1 VTRTLRDL
9 PAGLAGKRGLVRV
22 DYNVPL
28 DAGQVADATR
38 IEASLP
44 TLRWLLRR
52 DVRPVL
58 LSHLG
63 RPGGRP
69 DPALS
74 LAPVAGALAGLL
86 DAEVLFSAPCDG
98 EAALRASC
106 ELTTGQLLL
115 TENTRFLPG
124 ETAND
129 DALAGR
135 LARLGD
141 FFVNDAFGTLHR
153 AHASTTGVPALLSP
167 AAAGLL
173 VERELE
179 ALGAL
184 DRPRRPFVVAF
195 GGAKI
200 GDKIELMRRFVERAD
215 RILVGGAMANTFLR
229 AQGFET
235 GTSLVEEEA
244 LDLARS
250 ILAAGEE
257 RIRLPTDVIV
267 LDRPGGEG
275 ERVEAVGV
283 GEIEPGTAALD
294 IGPESRARYA
304 EALRGCAAFF
314 WNGQAEYRAVVN
326 LGWERGNHSMLIAG
340 RHISPINS
348 LSIRPV
354 ANGPDVVTLGDDFGS
369 TTTWDAIYNYRFG
382 AQQQGRVS
390 LNVQNLTRYLPS
402 GQIRGPAQGR
412 RYGLQFS
419 YSFED
424 I

>member
-1 VTRTLRDL
+1 MRDL

-63 RPGGRP
+63 RPGGQP
-69 DPALS
+69 NPALS
-74 LAPVAGALAGLL
+74 LAPVATALAGHL

-98 EAALRASC
+98 EDALRASR
-106 ELTTGQLLL
+106 ELRAGQVLLA
-115 TENTRFLPG
+115 ENTRFLPG

-129 DALAGR
+129 GALAGR

-167 AAAGLL
+167 SAAGLL

-184 DRPRRPFVVAF
+184 DRPRPPFIVAF

-215 RILVGGAMANTFLR
+215 LILVGGAMANTFLR
-229 AQGFET
+229 AQGIET
-235 GTSLVEEEA
+235 GSSLVEETA

-250 ILAAGEE
+250 ILAAGGA
-257 RIRLPTDVIV
+257 RIRLPTDVTV
-267 LDRPGGEG
+267 LDRSSGQG
-275 ERVEAVGV
+275 ERAESVESVAVGA
-283 GEIEPGTAALD
+283 IEPGMAALD
-294 IGPESRARYA
+294 IGPETRARYA
-304 EALRGCAAFF
+304 EALDGCAAFF
-314 WNGQAEYRAVVN
+314 WNGPMGLFEDPRFAAGTFAIAEAAAEATAAGGFTVIGGGDSAAAVRRAG
-326 LGWERGNHSMLIAG
+326 LR
-340 RHISPINS
+340 
-348 LSIRPV
+348 
-354 ANGPDVVTLGDDFGS
+354 D
-369 TTTWDAIYNYRFG
+369 
-382 AQQQGRVS
+382 RVS
-390 LNVQNLTRYLPS
+390 HVCTGGGAALEYLSS
-402 GQIRGPAQGR
+402 GRLPGLDVLAER
-412 RYGLQFS
+412 RCP
-419 YSFED
+419 
-424 I
+424 

>member
-1 VTRTLRDL
+1 MTRTLRDL
-9 PAGLAGKRGLVRV
+9 PADLAGKRGLVRV

-52 DVRPVL
+52 DARPVL

-69 DPALS
+69 NPALS
-74 LAPVAGALAGLL
+74 LKPVASALADLL
-86 DAEVLFSAPCDG
+86 GTEVLFSAPCDG
-98 EAALRASC
+98 EDALRASR
-106 ELTTGQLLL
+106 ELRSGQVLLL
-115 TENTRFLPG
+115 ENTRFLPG

-129 DALAGR
+129 EALAGR

-153 AHASTTGVPALLSP
+153 AHASTTGVPARLNP

-173 VERELE
+173 VEREVE

-215 RILVGGAMANTFLR
+215 LILVGGAMANTFLR
-229 AQGFET
+229 AKGIET
-235 GTSLVEEEA
+235 GASLVEEAA

-250 ILAAGEE
+250 ILSAGEE

-267 LDRPGGEG
+267 VDRSSGAGESVADV
-275 ERVEAVGV
+275 RVDA
-283 GEIEPGTAALD
+283 IEPKMAALD

-314 WNGQAEYRAVVN
+314 WNGP
-326 LGWERGNHSMLIAG
+326 M
-340 RHISPINS
+340 
-348 LSIRPV
+348 
-354 ANGPDVVTLGDDFGS
+354 
-369 TTTWDAIYNYRFG
+369 
-382 AQQQGRVS
+382 
-390 LNVQNLTRYLPS
+390 
-402 GQIRGPAQGR
+402 
-412 RYGLQFS
+412 GL
-419 YSFED
+419 FED
-424 I
+424 PRFAAGTLAIAEAAAEVTATGAFTVIGGGDSAAAIRRAGLLDHVSHVCTGGGAALEYLSSGRLPGLDVLVERRRP

>member
-1 VTRTLRDL
+1 MTRTLRDL

-63 RPGGRP
+63 RPGGQP
-69 DPALS
+69 SPALS
-74 LAPVAGALAGLL
+74 LAPVASALAGLL

-98 EAALRASC
+98 EEALRASR
-106 ELTTGQLLL
+106 ELRAGQVLLA
-115 TENTRFLPG
+115 ENTRFLPG

-129 DALAGR
+129 DALAAR

-167 AAAGLL
+167 SAAGLL

-184 DRPRRPFVVAF
+184 DRPGRPFIVAF

-200 GDKIELMRRFVERAD
+200 GDKIELMRRFTERAD
-215 RILVGGAMANTFLR
+215 LILVGGAMANTFLR
-229 AQGFET
+229 AQGIET
-235 GTSLVEEEA
+235 GSSLVEEEA

-250 ILAAGEE
+250 ILAAGGE
-257 RIRLPTDVIV
+257 RIRLPTDVMIP
-267 LDRPGGEG
+267 DRSGGEG
-275 ERVEAVGV
+275 ERVESVAVGA
-283 GEIEPGTAALD
+283 IEPEMAALD

-314 WNGQAEYRAVVN
+314 WNGPMGLFEDPRFEAGTFAVAEAAAEATGVGAFTVIGGGDSAAAVRRAG
-326 LGWERGNHSMLIAG
+326 LL
-340 RHISPINS
+340 
-348 LSIRPV
+348 
-354 ANGPDVVTLGDDFGS
+354 D
-369 TTTWDAIYNYRFG
+369 
-382 AQQQGRVS
+382 RVS
-390 LNVQNLTRYLPS
+390 HVCTGGGAALEYLSSGRLPGLDVLTERTRS
-402 GQIRGPAQGR
+402 
-412 RYGLQFS
+412 
-419 YSFED
+419 
-424 I
+424 

>member
-1 VTRTLRDL
+1 MTRTLRDL

-28 DAGQVADATR
+28 DAGQVADAMR

-63 RPGGRP
+63 RPRGQP
-69 DPALS
+69 NSALS
-74 LAPVAGALAGLL
+74 LAPVASALAGLL
-86 DAEVLFSAPCDG
+86 DAEVLFSASCDG
-98 EAALRASC
+98 EDVLRASR
-106 ELTTGQLLL
+106 ELGAGQVLLA
-115 TENTRFLPG
+115 ENTRFLPG
-124 ETAND
+124 ETVND

-141 FFVNDAFGTLHR
+141 FFVNDAFGTMHR

-167 AAAGLL
+167 SVAGLL

-195 GGAKI
+195 GGGKI

-215 RILVGGAMANTFLR
+215 LILVGGAMANTFLR
-229 AQGFET
+229 AQGIET

-250 ILAAGEE
+250 ILAAGGE
-257 RIRLPTDVIV
+257 RIRLPTDVTV
-267 LDRPGGEG
+267 LNRSGGEG
-275 ERVEAVGV
+275 ERVESVGV
-283 GEIEPGTAALD
+283 GAIEPEMAALD

-304 EALRGCAAFF
+304 EALHGCAAFF
-314 WNGQAEYRAVVN
+314 WNGP
-326 LGWERGNHSMLIAG
+326 M
-340 RHISPINS
+340 
-348 LSIRPV
+348 
-354 ANGPDVVTLGDDFGS
+354 
-369 TTTWDAIYNYRFG
+369 
-382 AQQQGRVS
+382 
-390 LNVQNLTRYLPS
+390 
-402 GQIRGPAQGR
+402 
-412 RYGLQFS
+412 GL
-419 YSFED
+419 FED
-424 I
+424 PRFAAGTFAIAEAAAEATAAGGLTVIGGGDSAAAVRRAGLRHLVSHVCTGGGAALEYLSSGRLPGLDVLAERRRP

>member
-1 VTRTLRDL
+1 MARTLRDL
-9 PAGLAGKRGLVRV
+9 PADLAGKRGLVRV

-52 DVRPVL
+52 DARPVL

-63 RPGGRP
+63 RPAGRP
-69 DPALS
+69 NPALS
-74 LAPVAGALAGLL
+74 LTPVASALAGLL
-86 DAEVLFSAPCDG
+86 GAEVLFSAPCDG
-98 EAALRASC
+98 KDALRASR
-106 ELTTGQLLL
+106 ELRSGQVLLL
-115 TENTRFLPG
+115 ENTRFLPG

-129 DALAGR
+129 EALAGR

-153 AHASTTGVPALLSP
+153 AHASTTGVPARLNP

-173 VERELE
+173 VEREVA

-200 GDKIELMRRFVERAD
+200 GDKIELVRRFVERAD
-215 RILVGGAMANTFLR
+215 LILVGGAMANTFLR
-229 AQGFET
+229 AQGIET
-235 GTSLVEEEA
+235 GASLVEAAA

-250 ILAAGEE
+250 ILSTGEE

-267 LDRPGGEG
+267 VDRSSGAEAGVADV
-275 ERVEAVGV
+275 RVDA
-283 GEIEPGTAALD
+283 IEPGMAALD

-314 WNGQAEYRAVVN
+314 WNGPMGLFEDPRFAAGTLAIAEAAAEVTATGGFTVIGGGDSAAAIRRAGLLDHVSHVCTGGGAA
-326 LGWERGNHSMLIAG
+326 LEYLSSG
-340 RHISPINS
+340 RLPG
-348 LSIRPV
+348 L
-354 ANGPDVVTLGDDFGS
+354 DVLVE
-369 TTTWDAIYNYRFG
+369 
-382 AQQQGRVS
+382 
-390 LNVQNLTRYLPS
+390 
-402 GQIRGPAQGR
+402 GR
-412 RYGLQFS
+412 RP
-419 YSFED
+419 
-424 I
+424 

>member
-1 VTRTLRDL
+1 MTRTLRDL

-28 DAGQVADATR
+28 DAGKVADATR

-63 RPGGRP
+63 RPGGQP
-69 DPALS
+69 NPALS
-74 LAPVAGALAGLL
+74 LAPVASALAGLL

-98 EAALRASC
+98 EDALRASR
-106 ELTTGQLLL
+106 ELGAGQVLLA
-115 TENTRFLPG
+115 ENTRFLPG

-129 DALAGR
+129 EALAGR

-167 AAAGLL
+167 SAAGLL

-184 DRPRRPFVVAF
+184 DRPPRPFIVAF

-200 GDKIELMRRFVERAD
+200 GDKIELMRRFTERAD
-215 RILVGGAMANTFLR
+215 LILVGGAMANTFLR
-229 AQGFET
+229 AQGIET
-235 GTSLVEEEA
+235 GSSLVEEEA

-250 ILAAGEE
+250 ILAAGGE
-257 RIRLPTDVIV
+257 RIRLPTDVMV
-267 LDRPGGEG
+267 LDRSGGEG
-275 ERVEAVGV
+275 DRVESVAVGA
-283 GEIEPGTAALD
+283 IEPGMAALD

-304 EALRGCAAFF
+304 EALDRCAAFF
-314 WNGQAEYRAVVN
+314 WNGPMGLFEDPRFAAGTFAVAEAAADATAAGAFTVIGGGDSAAAVRRAA
-326 LGWERGNHSMLIAG
+326 LL
-340 RHISPINS
+340 
-348 LSIRPV
+348 
-354 ANGPDVVTLGDDFGS
+354 D
-369 TTTWDAIYNYRFG
+369 
-382 AQQQGRVS
+382 RVS
-390 LNVQNLTRYLPS
+390 HVCTGGGAALEYLSSGGLPGLDVLTERTRS
-402 GQIRGPAQGR
+402 
-412 RYGLQFS
+412 
-419 YSFED
+419 
-424 I
+424 

>member
-1 VTRTLRDL
+1 MTRTLRDL

-63 RPGGRP
+63 RPGGQP
-69 DPALS
+69 NPALS
-74 LAPVAGALAGLL
+74 LAPVASALAGLL
-86 DAEVLFSAPCDG
+86 EAEVLFSAPCDG
-98 EAALRASC
+98 EEALRASR
-106 ELTTGQLLL
+106 ELGTAQVLLV
-115 TENTRFLPG
+115 ENTRFLPG

-167 AAAGLL
+167 SAAGLL

-184 DRPRRPFVVAF
+184 DRPGRPFIVAF

-215 RILVGGAMANTFLR
+215 LILVGGAMANTFLR
-229 AQGFET
+229 AQGVGT
-235 GTSLVEEEA
+235 GSSLVEEEA

-250 ILAAGEE
+250 ILAAGGE
-257 RIRLPTDVIV
+257 RIRLPTDVMV
-267 LDRPGGEG
+267 LDRSGGEG
-275 ERVEAVGV
+275 ERVESVGV
-283 GEIEPGTAALD
+283 GAIEPEMAALD

-304 EALRGCAAFF
+304 EALGGCAAFF
-314 WNGQAEYRAVVN
+314 WNGPMGLFENPRFAAGTFAVAEAAAEATAAGGFTVIGGGDSAAAVRQAGLR
-326 LGWERGNHSMLIAG
+326 
-340 RHISPINS
+340 
-348 LSIRPV
+348 
-354 ANGPDVVTLGDDFGS
+354 D
-369 TTTWDAIYNYRFG
+369 
-382 AQQQGRVS
+382 RVS
-390 LNVQNLTRYLPS
+390 HVCTGGGAALEYLSS
-402 GQIRGPAQGR
+402 GRLPGLDVLAER
-412 RYGLQFS
+412 RRS
-419 YSFED
+419 
-424 I
+424 

>member
-1 VTRTLRDL
+1 MTRALRDL
-9 PAGLAGKRGLVRV
+9 PADLAGKRGLVRV

-28 DAGQVADATR
+28 DAGRVADATR

-52 DVRPVL
+52 EARPVL

-74 LAPVAGALAGLL
+74 LSPVASALAGLL
-86 DAEVLFSAPCDG
+86 GTGVLFSAPCDG
-98 EAALRASC
+98 EDALRASRG
-106 ELTTGQLLL
+106 LKAGQVLLV
-115 TENTRFLPG
+115 ENTRFLPG
-124 ETAND
+124 ETEND
-129 DALAGR
+129 AALAGR

-167 AAAGLL
+167 SAAGLL

-184 DRPRRPFVVAF
+184 EQPRRPFVVAF

-200 GDKIELMRRFVERAD
+200 GDKIELLRRFLERAD
-215 RILVGGAMANTFLR
+215 LILVGGAMANTFLR
-229 AQGFET
+229 AQGAET
-235 GTSLVEEEA
+235 GASLVEEAA

-250 ILAAGEE
+250 ILAAGRE
-257 RIRLPTDVIV
+257 RIRLPTDVMV
-267 LDRPGGEG
+267 LDRSNGDGES
-275 ERVEAVGV
+275 VEGVGV
-283 GEIEPGTAALD
+283 DAIGPEMAALD

-314 WNGQAEYRAVVN
+314 WNGPMGLFEDPRFAAGTFAIAEAAAEATAAGGFTVIGGGDSAAAIRRA
-326 LGWERGNHSMLIAG
+326 G
-340 RHISPINS
+340 
-348 LSIRPV
+348 LS
-354 ANGPDVVTLGDDFGS
+354 D
-369 TTTWDAIYNYRFG
+369 
-382 AQQQGRVS
+382 RVS
-390 LNVQNLTRYLPS
+390 HVCTGGGAALEYLSSGRLPGLDALTE
-402 GQIRGPAQGR
+402 R
-412 RYGLQFS
+412 RRS
-419 YSFED
+419 
-424 I
+424 

>member
-1 VTRTLRDL
+1 MTRTLRDL

-63 RPGGRP
+63 RPGGQP

-74 LAPVAGALAGLL
+74 LAPVASALAGLL
-86 DAEVLFSAPCDG
+86 EAEVLFSAPCDG
-98 EAALRASC
+98 EEALRASR
-106 ELTTGQLLL
+106 ELGTAQVLLA
-115 TENTRFLPG
+115 ENTRFLPG

-167 AAAGLL
+167 SAAGLL
-173 VERELE
+173 IERELE

-184 DRPRRPFVVAF
+184 DRPGRPFIVAF

-215 RILVGGAMANTFLR
+215 LILVGGAMANTFLR
-229 AQGFET
+229 ALGIET

-250 ILAAGEE
+250 ILVAGGE
-257 RIRLPTDVIV
+257 RIRLPTDVTV
-267 LDRPGGEG
+267 LDRSGGES
-275 ERVEAVGV
+275 VESVAVGA
-283 GEIEPGTAALD
+283 IEPEMAALD

-304 EALRGCAAFF
+304 EALDGCAAFF
-314 WNGQAEYRAVVN
+314 WNGPMGLFEDPRFAAGTFAVAEAAAEATAAGGFTVIGGGDSAAAVRQAGLR
-326 LGWERGNHSMLIAG
+326 
-340 RHISPINS
+340 
-348 LSIRPV
+348 
-354 ANGPDVVTLGDDFGS
+354 D
-369 TTTWDAIYNYRFG
+369 
-382 AQQQGRVS
+382 RVS
-390 LNVQNLTRYLPS
+390 HVCTGGGAALEYLSS
-402 GQIRGPAQGR
+402 GRLPGLDVLAER
-412 RYGLQFS
+412 RRS
-419 YSFED
+419 
-424 I
+424 

>member
-1 VTRTLRDL
+1 MTRTLRDL

-63 RPGGRP
+63 RPGGQP
-69 DPALS
+69 NPALS
-74 LAPVAGALAGLL
+74 LAPVASALAGLL

-98 EAALRASC
+98 EDALCTSRALRA
-106 ELTTGQLLL
+106 GQVLLA
-115 TENTRFLPG
+115 ENTRFLPG
-124 ETAND
+124 EMAND
-129 DALAGR
+129 DAFAGR

-167 AAAGLL
+167 SAAGLL

-184 DRPRRPFVVAF
+184 DRPRRPFIVAF

-200 GDKIELMRRFVERAD
+200 GDKIELMRRFTERAD
-215 RILVGGAMANTFLR
+215 LILVGGAMANTFLR
-229 AQGFET
+229 AQGMET
-235 GTSLVEEEA
+235 GSSLVEEEA

-250 ILAAGEE
+250 ILAAGGE
-257 RIRLPTDVIV
+257 RIRLPMDVMV
-267 LDRPGGEG
+267 LDRSGGEG
-275 ERVEAVGV
+275 ERVESVAVGA
-283 GEIEPGTAALD
+283 IEPGMTALD

-304 EALRGCAAFF
+304 EALDGCAAFF
-314 WNGQAEYRAVVN
+314 WNGPMGLFEDPRFAAGTFAVAEAAAKATAAGAFTVIGGGDSAAAVRQAGLR
-326 LGWERGNHSMLIAG
+326 
-340 RHISPINS
+340 
-348 LSIRPV
+348 
-354 ANGPDVVTLGDDFGS
+354 D
-369 TTTWDAIYNYRFG
+369 
-382 AQQQGRVS
+382 RVS
-390 LNVQNLTRYLPS
+390 HVCTGGGAALEYLSSGHLPGLDVLTERTRS
-402 GQIRGPAQGR
+402 
-412 RYGLQFS
+412 
-419 YSFED
+419 
-424 I
+424 

>member
-1 VTRTLRDL
+1 MTRTLRDL

-28 DAGQVADATR
+28 AAGQVADATR

-63 RPGGRP
+63 RPRGQP
-69 DPALS
+69 NPALS
-74 LAPVAGALAGLL
+74 LEPVASALAGIL
-86 DAEVLFSAPCDG
+86 DAEVVFFAPCDG
-98 EAALRASC
+98 EDALRASR
-106 ELTTGQLLL
+106 ELGAGQILLA
-115 TENTRFLPG
+115 ENTRFLPG

-129 DALAGR
+129 GALAGR

-167 AAAGLL
+167 SAAGLL

-184 DRPRRPFVVAF
+184 DLPRRPFIVAF

-215 RILVGGAMANTFLR
+215 LILVGGAMANTFLR
-229 AQGFET
+229 AQGIET

-250 ILAAGEE
+250 ILAAGAE
-257 RIRLPTDVIV
+257 RIRLPTDVTV
-267 LDRPGGEG
+267 LDRSGGEG
-275 ERVEAVGV
+275 ESAESVESVAV
-283 GEIEPGTAALD
+283 GEIEPQMAALD

-314 WNGQAEYRAVVN
+314 WNGPMGLFEDPRFSAGTFA
-326 LGWERGNHSMLIAG
+326 IAG
-340 RHISPINS
+340 AAAEATATGGFTVI
-348 LSIRPV
+348 
-354 ANGPDVVTLGDDFGS
+354 GGGDSAAAVRQAGLRD
-369 TTTWDAIYNYRFG
+369 
-382 AQQQGRVS
+382 RVS
-390 LNVQNLTRYLPS
+390 HVCTGGGAALEYLSS
-402 GQIRGPAQGR
+402 GRLPGLDVLAER
-412 RYGLQFS
+412 RRP
-419 YSFED
+419 
-424 I
+424 

>member
-1 VTRTLRDL
+1 MTRTLRDL

-63 RPGGRP
+63 RPGGQP
-69 DPALS
+69 NPALS
-74 LAPVAGALAGLL
+74 LAPVASALARLL
-86 DAEVLFSAPCDG
+86 DAEVIFSAPCDG
-98 EAALRASC
+98 DDALHASR
-106 ELTTGQLLL
+106 ELGTGQVLLA
-115 TENTRFLPG
+115 ENTRFLPG

-167 AAAGLL
+167 SAAGLL

-184 DRPRRPFVVAF
+184 DRPRRPFIVAF

-215 RILVGGAMANTFLR
+215 LILVGGAMANTFLR
-229 AQGFET
+229 AQGIET

-250 ILAAGEE
+250 ILVAGGE
-257 RIRLPTDVIV
+257 RIRLPTDVMV
-267 LDRPGGEG
+267 LDRSGGE
-275 ERVEAVGV
+275 EESVESVAVGA
-283 GEIEPGTAALD
+283 IEPGMAALD
-294 IGPESRARYA
+294 IGPESRARHA
-304 EALRGCAAFF
+304 EMLHGCAAFF
-314 WNGQAEYRAVVN
+314 WNGPMGLFEDPRFAAGTFAIAKAAAEATAAGGFTVIGGGDSAAAVRRAG
-326 LGWERGNHSMLIAG
+326 LR
-340 RHISPINS
+340 
-348 LSIRPV
+348 
-354 ANGPDVVTLGDDFGS
+354 D
-369 TTTWDAIYNYRFG
+369 
-382 AQQQGRVS
+382 RVS
-390 LNVQNLTRYLPS
+390 HVCTGGGAALEYLSS
-402 GQIRGPAQGR
+402 GRLPGLDVLAER
-412 RYGLQFS
+412 RRS
-419 YSFED
+419 
-424 I
+424 

>member
-1 VTRTLRDL
+1 MTRTLRDL

-63 RPGGRP
+63 RPGGQP
-69 DPALS
+69 NPALS
-74 LAPVAGALAGLL
+74 LAPVASALAGLL
-86 DAEVLFSAPCDG
+86 EAEVLFSAPCDG
-98 EAALRASC
+98 EEALRASR
-106 ELTTGQLLL
+106 ELGTAQVLLV
-115 TENTRFLPG
+115 ENTRFLPG

-167 AAAGLL
+167 SAAGLL

-184 DRPRRPFVVAF
+184 DRPGRPFIVAF

-215 RILVGGAMANTFLR
+215 LILVGGAMANTFLR
-229 AQGFET
+229 ALGIET

-250 ILAAGEE
+250 IVVAGGE
-257 RIRLPTDVIV
+257 RIRLPTDVTV
-267 LDRPGGEG
+267 LDRSGGES
-275 ERVEAVGV
+275 VESVAVGA
-283 GEIEPGTAALD
+283 IEPEMAALD

-304 EALRGCAAFF
+304 EALRGCGAFF
-314 WNGQAEYRAVVN
+314 WNGPMGLFEDPRFATGTFAIAEAAAEATAAGGFTVIGGGDSAAAVRQAGLR
-326 LGWERGNHSMLIAG
+326 
-340 RHISPINS
+340 
-348 LSIRPV
+348 
-354 ANGPDVVTLGDDFGS
+354 D
-369 TTTWDAIYNYRFG
+369 
-382 AQQQGRVS
+382 RVS
-390 LNVQNLTRYLPS
+390 HVCTGGGAALEYLSS
-402 GQIRGPAQGR
+402 GRLPGLDVLAER
-412 RYGLQFS
+412 RRS
-419 YSFED
+419 
-424 I
+424 

>member
-1 VTRTLRDL
+1 MTRTLRDL

-63 RPGGRP
+63 RPGGQP
-69 DPALS
+69 NPALS
-74 LAPVAGALAGLL
+74 LAPVASALAGLL

-98 EAALRASC
+98 EDALRASR
-106 ELTTGQLLL
+106 ELGAGQVLLA
-115 TENTRFLPG
+115 ENTRFLPG

-167 AAAGLL
+167 SAAGLL

-184 DRPRRPFVVAF
+184 DRPRRPFIVAF

-200 GDKIELMRRFVERAD
+200 GDKIELMRRFTERAD

-229 AQGFET
+229 AQGIET
-235 GTSLVEEEA
+235 GSSLVEEEA
-244 LDLARS
+244 LHLARS
-250 ILAAGEE
+250 ILAAGGE
-257 RIRLPTDVIV
+257 RIRLPTDVMV
-267 LDRPGGEG
+267 LDRSGGEG
-275 ERVEAVGV
+275 DRVESVESVAAGA
-283 GEIEPGTAALD
+283 IEPGMAALD

-304 EALRGCAAFF
+304 EALDGCAAFF
-314 WNGQAEYRAVVN
+314 WNGPMGLFEDPRFAAGTFAVAEAAAEATAAGAFTVIGGGDSAAAVRQAGLR
-326 LGWERGNHSMLIAG
+326 
-340 RHISPINS
+340 
-348 LSIRPV
+348 
-354 ANGPDVVTLGDDFGS
+354 D
-369 TTTWDAIYNYRFG
+369 
-382 AQQQGRVS
+382 RVS
-390 LNVQNLTRYLPS
+390 HVCTGGGAALEYLSSGRLPGLDVLTERTRS
-402 GQIRGPAQGR
+402 
-412 RYGLQFS
+412 
-419 YSFED
+419 
-424 I
+424 

>member
-1 VTRTLRDL
+1 MIRTLRDL

-98 EAALRASC
+98 EAALRASR
-106 ELTTGQLLL
+106 ELTTGQILLA
-115 TENTRFLPG
+115 ENTRFLPG

-129 DALAGR
+129 DALAAR

-167 AAAGLL
+167 SAAGLL

-215 RILVGGAMANTFLR
+215 LLLVGGAMANTFLR
-229 AQGFET
+229 AQGIET
-235 GTSLVEEEA
+235 GASLVEEEA

-250 ILAAGEE
+250 ILAAGGE

-267 LDRPGGEG
+267 LDRQGGEG
-275 ERVEAVGV
+275 ERVAAVGV
-283 GEIEPGTAALD
+283 GEIEPEMAALD
-294 IGPESRARYA
+294 IGPETRARYA
-304 EALRGCAAFF
+304 EALGGCAAFF
-314 WNGQAEYRAVVN
+314 WNGPMGLFEDPRFSAGTFAMAEAAGEATVAGGFTVIGGGDSAAAVRRAG
-326 LGWERGNHSMLIAG
+326 LH
-340 RHISPINS
+340 
-348 LSIRPV
+348 
-354 ANGPDVVTLGDDFGS
+354 D
-369 TTTWDAIYNYRFG
+369 
-382 AQQQGRVS
+382 RVS
-390 LNVQNLTRYLPS
+390 HVCTGGGAALEYLSSGRLPGLDVLTE
-402 GQIRGPAQGR
+402 R
-412 RYGLQFS
+412 RRP
-419 YSFED
+419 
-424 I
+424 

>member
-1 VTRTLRDL
+1 MTRTLRDL
-9 PAGLAGKRGLVRV
+9 PAELAGKRGLVRV

-63 RPGGRP
+63 RPGGRA
-69 DPALS
+69 DPVLS
-74 LAPVAGALAGLL
+74 LAPVASALAGLL

-98 EAALRASC
+98 EEALRASR
-106 ELTTGQLLL
+106 ELETGQLLL
-115 TENTRFLPG
+115 AENTRFLPG

-129 DALAGR
+129 DAFAGR

-153 AHASTTGVPALLSP
+153 AHASTTGVPALLGPS
-167 AAAGLL
+167 AAGLL

-179 ALGAL
+179 ALGTL

-215 RILVGGAMANTFLR
+215 LILVGGAMANTFLR
-229 AQGFET
+229 AQGIET
-235 GTSLVEEEA
+235 GASLVEEEA
-244 LDLARS
+244 LDLARL
-250 ILAAGEE
+250 ILAAGGD

-267 LDRPGGEG
+267 PDRSGGEG
-275 ERVEAVGV
+275 ERGEAVGV
-283 GEIEPGTAALD
+283 GEIEPGMAALD

-314 WNGQAEYRAVVN
+314 WNGPMGLFEDPRFSAGTFAIAAAAAEATAAGGFTVIGGGDSAAAVRQAGLR
-326 LGWERGNHSMLIAG
+326 
-340 RHISPINS
+340 
-348 LSIRPV
+348 
-354 ANGPDVVTLGDDFGS
+354 D
-369 TTTWDAIYNYRFG
+369 
-382 AQQQGRVS
+382 RVS
-390 LNVQNLTRYLPS
+390 HVCTGGGAALEYLSSGRLPGLDVLTE
-402 GQIRGPAQGR
+402 R
-412 RYGLQFS
+412 RRP
-419 YSFED
+419 
-424 I
+424 

>member
-1 VTRTLRDL
+1 MTRTLRDL

-63 RPGGRP
+63 RPGGQP
-69 DPALS
+69 NPALS
-74 LAPVAGALAGLL
+74 LAPVASALAGLL
-86 DAEVLFSAPCDG
+86 EAEVLFSAPCDG
-98 EAALRASC
+98 EEALRASR
-106 ELTTGQLLL
+106 ELGTAQVLLA
-115 TENTRFLPG
+115 ENTRFLPG

-167 AAAGLL
+167 SAAGLL

-184 DRPRRPFVVAF
+184 DRPGRPFIVAF

-215 RILVGGAMANTFLR
+215 LILVGGAMANTFLR
-229 AQGFET
+229 AHGVET
-235 GTSLVEEEA
+235 GSSLVEEEA

-250 ILAAGEE
+250 ILAAGRE
-257 RIRLPTDVIV
+257 RIRLPTDVMV
-267 LDRPGGEG
+267 LDRSGGEG
-275 ERVEAVGV
+275 ERVESVGV
-283 GEIEPGTAALD
+283 GAIEPEMAALD

-304 EALRGCAAFF
+304 EALRGCGAFF
-314 WNGQAEYRAVVN
+314 WNGPMGLFEDPRFAAGTFAIAEAAAEATAAGGFTVIGGGDSAAAVRQAGLR
-326 LGWERGNHSMLIAG
+326 
-340 RHISPINS
+340 
-348 LSIRPV
+348 
-354 ANGPDVVTLGDDFGS
+354 D
-369 TTTWDAIYNYRFG
+369 
-382 AQQQGRVS
+382 RVS
-390 LNVQNLTRYLPS
+390 HVCTGGGAALEYLSS
-402 GQIRGPAQGR
+402 GRLPGLDVLAER
-412 RYGLQFS
+412 RRS
-419 YSFED
+419 
-424 I
+424 

>member
-1 VTRTLRDL
+1 MTRTLRDL

-63 RPGGRP
+63 RPGGQP
-69 DPALS
+69 NPALS
-74 LAPVAGALAGLL
+74 LAPVASALAGLL

-98 EAALRASC
+98 GRALRASR
-106 ELTTGQLLL
+106 ELGAGQVLLA
-115 TENTRFLPG
+115 ENTRFLPG

-167 AAAGLL
+167 SAAGLL

-184 DRPRRPFVVAF
+184 DRPRRPFIVAF

-215 RILVGGAMANTFLR
+215 LILVGGAMANTFLR
-229 AQGFET
+229 AQDIET
-235 GTSLVEEEA
+235 GSSLVEEEA

-250 ILAAGEE
+250 ILAAGGE
-257 RIRLPTDVIV
+257 RIRLPTDVTV
-267 LDRPGGEG
+267 LDRSGGEG
-275 ERVEAVGV
+275 KRVESVESAAVGAIKP
-283 GEIEPGTAALD
+283 EMAALD

-304 EALRGCAAFF
+304 EALDGCAAFF
-314 WNGQAEYRAVVN
+314 WNGPMGLFEDPRFAAGTFAVAEAAAEATAAGAFTVIGGGDSAAAVRRAG
-326 LGWERGNHSMLIAG
+326 LL
-340 RHISPINS
+340 
-348 LSIRPV
+348 
-354 ANGPDVVTLGDDFGS
+354 D
-369 TTTWDAIYNYRFG
+369 
-382 AQQQGRVS
+382 RVS
-390 LNVQNLTRYLPS
+390 HVCTGGGAALEYLSSGRLPGLDVLAERTRP
-402 GQIRGPAQGR
+402 
-412 RYGLQFS
+412 
-419 YSFED
+419 
-424 I
+424 

>member
-1 VTRTLRDL
+1 MTRTLRDL
-9 PAGLAGKRGLVRV
+9 PADLAGKRGLVRV

-52 DVRPVL
+52 DARPVL

-69 DPALS
+69 NPALS
-74 LAPVAGALAGLL
+74 LKPVASAFADLL
-86 DAEVLFSAPCDG
+86 GTEVLFSAPCDG
-98 EAALRASC
+98 EDALRASR
-106 ELTTGQLLL
+106 ELRSGQVLLL
-115 TENTRFLPG
+115 ENTRFLPG

-129 DALAGR
+129 EALAGR

-153 AHASTTGVPALLSP
+153 AHASTTGVPARLNP

-173 VERELE
+173 VEREVE

-215 RILVGGAMANTFLR
+215 LILVGGAMANTFLR
-229 AQGFET
+229 AKGIET
-235 GTSLVEEEA
+235 GASLVEEAA

-250 ILAAGEE
+250 ILSAGEE

-267 LDRPGGEG
+267 VDRSSGAGESVADV
-275 ERVEAVGV
+275 RVDA
-283 GEIEPGTAALD
+283 IEPKMAALD

-314 WNGQAEYRAVVN
+314 WNGP
-326 LGWERGNHSMLIAG
+326 M
-340 RHISPINS
+340 
-348 LSIRPV
+348 
-354 ANGPDVVTLGDDFGS
+354 
-369 TTTWDAIYNYRFG
+369 
-382 AQQQGRVS
+382 
-390 LNVQNLTRYLPS
+390 
-402 GQIRGPAQGR
+402 
-412 RYGLQFS
+412 GL
-419 YSFED
+419 FED
-424 I
+424 PRFAAGTLAIAEAAAEVTATGAFTVIGGGDSAAAIRRAGLLDHVSHVCTGGGAALEYLSSGRLPGLDVLVERRRP

>member
-1 VTRTLRDL
+1 MTRTLRDL

-63 RPGGRP
+63 RPGGQP
-69 DPALS
+69 NPALS
-74 LAPVAGALAGLL
+74 LAPVASALAGLL

-98 EAALRASC
+98 EDALRASR
-106 ELTTGQLLL
+106 ELGAGQILLA
-115 TENTRFLPG
+115 ENTRFLPG

-167 AAAGLL
+167 SAAGLL

-179 ALGAL
+179 VLGAL
-184 DRPRRPFVVAF
+184 DRPRRPFIVAF

-200 GDKIELMRRFVERAD
+200 GDKIELMRRFTERAD
-215 RILVGGAMANTFLR
+215 LILVGGAMANTFLR
-229 AQGFET
+229 AQGIET
-235 GTSLVEEEA
+235 GRSLVEEEA

-250 ILAAGEE
+250 ILAAGGE
-257 RIRLPTDVIV
+257 RIRLPADVMV
-267 LDRPGGEG
+267 LDRSGGKEDD
-275 ERVEAVGV
+275 VESVGV
-283 GEIEPGTAALD
+283 GAIEPGMAALD
-294 IGPESRARYA
+294 IGPESRASYA
-304 EALRGCAAFF
+304 EALDGCAAFF
-314 WNGQAEYRAVVN
+314 WNGPMGLFEDPRFAAGTFAVAEAATEATAAGAFTVIGGGDSAAAVRRAG
-326 LGWERGNHSMLIAG
+326 LL
-340 RHISPINS
+340 
-348 LSIRPV
+348 
-354 ANGPDVVTLGDDFGS
+354 D
-369 TTTWDAIYNYRFG
+369 
-382 AQQQGRVS
+382 RVS
-390 LNVQNLTRYLPS
+390 HVCTGGGAALEYLSSGRLPGLDVLTERTRS
-402 GQIRGPAQGR
+402 
-412 RYGLQFS
+412 
-419 YSFED
+419 
-424 I
+424 